1 MFFFNKRVDAQV
13 TSKPMRFVSANSQQ
27 MSISG
32 RHEHNV
38 KYIGFS
44 SSGVSITFA
53 VQSSDFSIV
62 VEDCLPR
69 RDSLTNWFE
78 VFVGNSSLGKLVLK
92 PGKHEYPIKI
102 PATIYPSTKPVLI
115 KIVKAT
121 ESAVGEV
128 RFYGIE
134 IPANDREEDNY
145 EIVTTGQLKIEFIGN
160 SITCGYG
167 NMVSIPDQPVG
178 NPLTG
183 FHPHNENAYQSYAMQ
198 TARRLN
204 ALPMLVCYSGRGL
217 YRNFDG
223 DTTET
228 LPKIYDRIHLQNK
241 KSKTWDH
248 SKQIPDIIVINLG
261 TNDYY
266 LESQNK
272 PLNDSVFIETY
283 IQFIEKLISYY
294 PNAKIVCA
302 NGSMLNDNWPEGKK
316 CWTRIQ
322 NNIRVVCDYFHAK
335 GKASTYSFFFAP
347 QQAPFGEDYHP
358 SLATHTR
365 MADDL
370 TEFIKTVVIK

>member
-1 MFFFNKRVDAQV
+1 MFFFSKRVAAQT
-13 TSKPMRFVSANSQQ
+13 TSKPMRFVSANSLLTT
-27 MSISG
+27 ISG
-32 RHEHNV
+32 RYEHNT

-53 VQSSDFSIV
+53 VQSSEFSILI
-62 VEDCLPR
+62 EDCLPR
-69 RDSLTNWFE
+69 KDSLTNWFE
-78 VFVGNSSLGKLVLK
+78 VFVGNSSLGKLLLK
-92 PGKHEYPIKI
+92 PGKNLYPIKI
-102 PATIYPSTKPVLI
+102 PATIYPSIQPVLI
-115 KIVKAT
+115 ELIKAT

-134 IPANDREEDNY
+134 IPVDSEDGNFDMLAAN
-145 EIVTTGQLKIEFIGN
+145 QLKIEFIGN

-204 ALPMLVCYSGRGL
+204 ASAVLVCYSGRGM
-217 YRNFDG
+217 YRNFGG

-272 PLNDSVFIETY
+272 PLNDSVFVQTY
-283 IQFIEKLISYY
+283 IQFVEKLISYY

-322 NNIRVVCDYFHAK
+322 NNIRQVCDYFHAK
-335 GKASTYSFFFAP
+335 GKASIYPFFFAP
-347 QQAPFGEDYHP
+347 QKAPFGEDYHP

-365 MADDL
+365 MAEDL
-370 TEFIKTVVIK
+370 TEFIRTVVIK